1 LNITIIGMGK
11 IGLPLAV
18 SFAKKGNKVTGL
30 DINLNTIEKINSG
43 NEPFPGEEN
52 LGLYLKEVI
61 DNNFLKAT
69 FDIESAIKS
78 ADVILVCVPLIIDSN
93 SKADFSGIDLVV
105 ENIGKYMRKGVL
117 ISIETTLPVGTT
129 RNRFAKSIET
139 VSSLRVGQE
148 FSMVF
153 SPERVSSGRIFNDLR
168 SYPKLVGGV
177 TESCTQKGIDF
188 YEAVLDF
195 DKRKDL
201 PKPNG
206 VWALQN
212 CETAEFTKIAETTY
226 RDVNIGLANEFA
238 LYADSKDIDFIEVIQ
253 AANSQPY
260 SHLHSPGISVGGH
273 CIPVYPNFYIQDN
286 KQSQI
291 VRAARERNLS
301 MPLLAIQRIKEKH
314 PALADLSVGV
324 FGISYR
330 TGVKESAFSGALEL
344 LKILKSEGANVYGFD
359 PLFNEEEI
367 LSMGFMHT
375 QNYSKLDGIILNT
388 AHEEFLMIDYNKMS
402 SIKFIFDG
410 RNALTKILKNKHNFS
425 YLSF

>member
-1 LNITIIGMGK
+1 
-11 IGLPLAV
+11 
-18 SFAKKGNKVTGL
+18 
-30 DINLNTIEKINSG
+30 
-43 NEPFPGEEN
+43 
-52 LGLYLKEVI
+52 
-61 DNNFLKAT
+61 
-69 FDIESAIKS
+69 
-78 ADVILVCVPLIIDSN
+78 
-93 SKADFSGIDLVV
+93 
-105 ENIGKYMRKGVL
+105 
-117 ISIETTLPVGTT
+117 
-129 RNRFAKSIET
+129 
-139 VSSLRVGQE
+139 
-148 FSMVF
+148 MVF

-195 DKRKDL
+195 DKRSDL

-301 MPLLAIQRIKEKH
+301 MPLLAIQKIKEKY

-344 LKILKSEGANVYGFD
+344 LKILKNEGANVYGFD
-359 PLFNEEEI
+359 PLFTEEEI
-367 LSMGFMHT
+367 LNMGFMHT

-388 AHEEFLMIDYNKMS
+388 AHDEFLMIDYNKIS

-410 RNALTKILKNKHNFS
+410 RNVLTRILKNKHNFS

>member
-1 LNITIIGMGK
+1 MGK

-18 SFAKKGNKVTGL
+18 CFAKKGNKVTGL

-129 RNRFAKSIET
+129 RNRFAKSIQT

-195 DKRKDL
+195 DKRSDL

-238 LYADSKDIDFIEVIQ
+238 LYAASKVIDFI
-253 AANSQPY
+253 
-260 SHLHSPGISVGGH
+260 
-273 CIPVYPNFYIQDN
+273 
-286 KQSQI
+286 
-291 VRAARERNLS
+291 
-301 MPLLAIQRIKEKH
+301 
-314 PALADLSVGV
+314 
-324 FGISYR
+324 
-330 TGVKESAFSGALEL
+330 
-344 LKILKSEGANVYGFD
+344 
-359 PLFNEEEI
+359 
-367 LSMGFMHT
+367 
-375 QNYSKLDGIILNT
+375 
-388 AHEEFLMIDYNKMS
+388 
-402 SIKFIFDG
+402 
-410 RNALTKILKNKHNFS
+410 
-425 YLSF
+425 

>member
-1 LNITIIGMGK
+1 MNITVVGMGK

-30 DINLNTIEKINSG
+30 DINLKTIEIINAG

-61 DNNFLKAT
+61 NNNFLKAT

-78 ADVILVCVPLIIDSN
+78 ADVILVCIPLIIDSN
-93 SKADFSGIDLVV
+93 NKADFRGIDLVI
-105 ENIGKYMRKGVL
+105 ENIGKYMRKEVL

-129 RNRFAKSIET
+129 RNRFAKCIEI

-188 YEAVLDF
+188 YKAVLDF
-195 DKRKDL
+195 DKRSDL

-273 CIPVYPNFYIQDN
+273 CIPVYPHFYIQDN

-291 VRAARERNLS
+291 VQAARERNLS
-301 MPLLAIQRIKEKH
+301 MPNLAVEKIKEIY
-314 PALADLSVGV
+314 PVLSGLSIGV
-324 FGISYR
+324 FGIAYR
-330 TGVKESAFSGALEL
+330 PGVKESAFSGAIEL
-344 LKILKSEGANVYGFD
+344 LKILKKEDAQVYGFD
-359 PLFNEEEI
+359 PMYNKDEI
-367 LSMGFMHT
+367 EALGFKYT
-375 QNYSKLDGIILNT
+375 PTISNLDGIIVHT
-388 AHEEFLMIDYNKMS
+388 AHEEFININYKAIVNL
-402 SIKFIFDG
+402 KFIFDG
-410 RNALTKILKNKHNFS
+410 RNNVKELFNSNTGFT

>member
-1 LNITIIGMGK
+1 MGK

-18 SFAKKGNKVTGL
+18 SFAKKGHKVTGL
-30 DINLNTIEKINSG
+30 DINLKTIEMINAG

-52 LGLYLKEVI
+52 LDLYLKEVI
-61 DNNFLKAT
+61 NNNFLKAT
-69 FDIESAIKS
+69 YDIEGAIKS
-78 ADVILVCVPLIIDSN
+78 ADVILVCIPLIIDSN
-93 SKADFSGIDLVV
+93 NNADFRGIDLVV
-105 ENIGKYMRKGVL
+105 ENIGKFMRKGVL

-129 RNRFAKSIET
+129 RNRFTKSIEV

-153 SPERVSSGRIFNDLR
+153 SPERVSSGRIFKDLR

-188 YEAVLDF
+188 YKAVLDF
-195 DKRKDL
+195 DKRSDL

-238 LYADSKDIDFIEVIQ
+238 LYANSKDIDFIEVIQ

-301 MPLLAIQRIKEKH
+301 MPLLAIEKIKEKH
-314 PALADLSVGV
+314 PTLADLSVGV

-330 TGVKESAFSGALEL
+330 TGVKESAFSGALEIL
-344 LKILKSEGANVYGFD
+344 EILKNEGANVYGFD

-367 LSMGFMHT
+367 LSMGFMYT
-375 QNYSKLDGIILNT
+375 QHYSKLDGIILNT
-388 AHEEFLMIDYNKMS
+388 AHEEFLMIDYNKIS

-410 RNALTKILKNKHNFS
+410 RNALMRIIKTKQNFS

>member
-1 LNITIIGMGK
+1 MGK

-30 DINLNTIEKINSG
+30 DINLDTIEKINSG

-52 LGLYLKEVI
+52 LDSYLKEVI
-61 DNNFLKAT
+61 NNNFLKAT
-69 FDIESAIKS
+69 FDVESAIKS
-78 ADVILVCVPLIIDSN
+78 ADVILVCIPLIIDSN
-93 SKADFSGIDLVV
+93 NKADFRGIDLVV

-129 RNRFAKSIET
+129 RNRFAKSIEI
-139 VSSLRVGQE
+139 VSSLKVGQD

-188 YEAVLDF
+188 YKAVLDF
-195 DKRKDL
+195 DKRSDL

-212 CETAEFTKIAETTY
+212 CESAEFTKIAETTY

-238 LYADSKDIDFIEVIQ
+238 LYAESRNIDFIEVIQ

-273 CIPVYPNFYIQDN
+273 CIPIYPNFYMQDN
-286 KQSQI
+286 DQSQI
-291 VRAARERNLS
+291 VQAARERNLS
-301 MPLLAIQRIKEKH
+301 MPNLAVGKIKEKY
-314 PALADLSVGV
+314 PALSALSIGI
-324 FGISYR
+324 FGIAYR
-330 TGVKESAFSGALEL
+330 PGVKESAFSGALEL
-344 LKILKSEGANVYGFD
+344 LKILKSEGARVYGFD
-359 PLFNEEEI
+359 PMYNKDEI
-367 LSMGFMHT
+367 ETFGFE
-375 QNYSKLDGIILNT
+375 YSTEFANLDGIILHT
-388 AHEEFLMIDYNKMS
+388 AHKEFVN
-402 SIKFIFDG
+402 IKYKELVNLKFLFDG
-410 RNALTKILKNKHNFS
+410 RNMYNEIFNSNIKFTYITF
-425 YLSF
+425 